1 MGKSRGADIIVDQ
14 PSYQF
19 SFSFSFFD
27 CVFFMCVSIFG
38 FNQPDFTELSVENN
52 NPFLARMTKE
62 SAEKSGVREQDA
74 AANNGV

>member
-1 MGKSRGADIIVDQ
+1 
-14 PSYQF
+14 
-19 SFSFSFFD
+19 
-27 CVFFMCVSIFG
+27 MCVSIFG